1 MELMASESSALLD
14 LSMQQESIHCHTV
27 SKVLKLPDSFYI
39 DSRKPTYGVLPAFF
53 QRLGAATHN
62 LCPSSHL
69 RPSALLQVLESDF
82 VDAPSVRKNGIIRD
96 VSPIELMELDR
107 CCVEQ
112 AHD

>member
-27 SKVLKLPDSFYI
+27 SKELKLPDSLYI
-39 DSRKPTYGVLPAFF
+39 DSRKPYGVLPASF
-53 QRLGAATHN
+53 QRLSAAAHN

-69 RPSALLQVLESDF
+69 GPSALLHVLESDF
-82 VDAPSVRKNGIIRD
+82 VDAPSMRKNGIIRD
-96 VSPIELMELDR
+96 VGTMELMELDR

>member
-14 LSMQQESIHCHTV
+14 LSMQQESIHCPTV
-27 SKVLKLPDSFYI
+27 SKVLKLPDSFDI
-39 DSRKPTYGVLPAFF
+39 DSTYDVLPAFF